1 MPRETKAERQARE
14 AKEHEEYM
22 TQVRTEY
29 PANLMAALDSGWC
42 APADNAIFVSQRV
55 K

>member
-29 PANLMAALDSGWC
+29 PANLMATLERAATL
-42 APADNAIFVSQRV
+42 NASVHSTGRFL
-55 K
+55 